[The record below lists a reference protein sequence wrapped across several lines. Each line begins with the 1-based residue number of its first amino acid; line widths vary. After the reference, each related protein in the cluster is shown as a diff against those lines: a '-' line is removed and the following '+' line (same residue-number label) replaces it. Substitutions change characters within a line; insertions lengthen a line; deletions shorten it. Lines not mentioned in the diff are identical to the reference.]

1 MRQATAEQIEEWL
14 NVAARYE
21 RTRLPSDHPMHLRY
35 GGAALAEIKRPA
47 MRAIDRLR
55 DRDLYDA
62 AEIKRRA
69 EGGVDYAAH
78 VAAETAK
85 RDRYRLALAV
95 NEALATATM
104 EQMQAAL
111 AALKGA
117 S

>member
-1 MRQATAEQIEEWL
+1 MRL
-14 NVAARYE
+14 GDGRRRDV
-21 RTRLPSDHPMHLRY
+21 
-35 GGAALAEIKRPA
+35 G
-47 MRAIDRLR
+47 R
-55 DRDLYDA
+55 DREGDGLIYGMQQELPGLQRDRAYQA

>member
-1 MRQATAEQIEEWL
+1 MRQATAEQIEGWL
-14 NVAARYE
+14 DAVALYE
-21 RTRLPSDHPMHLRY
+21 RTRLPDDHPQHLRY
-35 GGAALAEIKRPA
+35 GGAALAELKRPA
-47 MRAIDRLR
+47 MRAAERLR

-78 VAAETAK
+78 VAARKAEK
-85 RDRYRLALAV
+85 DRYRLALTI

>member
-1 MRQATAEQIEEWL
+1 MKQATAEQIEGWL
-14 NVAARYE
+14 EDVAYYE
-21 RTRLPSDHPMHLRY
+21 RTQLPADHPRHLRY
-35 GGAALAEIKRPA
+35 GGGALAEAKRPA
-47 MRAIDRLR
+47 MRAAERLR

-78 VAAETAK
+78 VAARKAEK
-85 RDRYRLALAV
+85 DRYHLARAV

-104 EQMQAAL
+104 EQLQAAL